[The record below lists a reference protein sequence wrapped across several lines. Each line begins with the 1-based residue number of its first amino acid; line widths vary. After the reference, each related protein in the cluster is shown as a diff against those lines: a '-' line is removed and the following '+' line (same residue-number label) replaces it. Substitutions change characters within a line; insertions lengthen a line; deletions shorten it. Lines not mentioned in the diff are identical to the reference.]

1 LRRGRI
7 VLRRGQEARQPRRLG
22 VEALAPLAEEH
33 ALEARDLEV
42 FEGELVAEGVDGGV
56 ELVEAVVKRLDLPF
70 EQRQGSGLSRLEPRP
85 LERSAASRNSMP
97 WMIFSVRGAG

>member
-1 LRRGRI
+1 MRG
-7 VLRRGQEARQPRRLG
+7 GQEARQPGSLG

-56 ELVEAVVKRLDLPF
+56 ERVEAVVKRLDLPF
-70 EQRQGSGLSRLEPRP
+70 EQRKGLVCLALSHVP
-85 LERSAASRNSMP
+85 LNAARRAEIP
-97 WMIFSVRGAG
+97 CRG